1 LPGEPEG
8 AGGSILPAFRILK
21 RNVIGPAARSF
32 RVAFQPLG
40 ARSSRV
46 TSARAAPLRQ
56 RSMLFVSAAPATLVE
71 FAHDQPW
78 RLHVG
83 LTVKLDVLVMITV
96 VAFVSAI
103 VLGAF

>member
-1 LPGEPEG
+1 MTACEG
-8 AGGSILPAFRILK
+8 FHRLFRILK
-21 RNVIGPAARSF
+21 RNVISQGCANLFACLSSLLARAARI
-32 RVAFQPLG
+32 AP
-40 ARSSRV
+40 AP
-46 TSARAAPLRQ
+46 AAAPLRR
-56 RSMLFVSAAPATLVE
+56 RSMQSASSTPATLVE
-71 FAHDQPW
+71 SRPDQPW

>member
-1 LPGEPEG
+1 MAPME
-8 AGGSILPAFRILK
+8 RWYT
-21 RNVIGPAARSF
+21 AAN
-32 RVAFQPLG
+32 
-40 ARSSRV
+40 
-46 TSARAAPLRQ
+46 
-56 RSMLFVSAAPATLVE
+56 
-71 FAHDQPW
+71 QPW

>member
-1 LPGEPEG
+1 VG
-8 AGGSILPAFRILK
+8 I
-21 RNVIGPAARSF
+21 F

-40 ARSSRV
+40 K
-46 TSARAAPLRQ
+46 RASPENAAAAVPLR
-56 RSMLFVSAAPATLVE
+56 RRNMHFVSVAPSTLVE
-71 FAHDQPW
+71 FGCDQPW

-83 LTVKLDVLVMITV
+83 LTVKLDVLMMITV